1 VPEDSTGDFDGES
14 RVYWEPPKALKEPK
28 EAIKEVF
35 QDSEDKDQSQ
45 RANIVLSTSE
55 ILNIQ

>member
-1 VPEDSTGDFDGES
+1 MPEDSTGDFDRS
-14 RVYWEPPKALKEPK
+14 RVYWEPPKALKEPN

-45 RANIVLSTSE
+45 RANTVLSESE
-55 ILNIQ
+55 VLNIQ